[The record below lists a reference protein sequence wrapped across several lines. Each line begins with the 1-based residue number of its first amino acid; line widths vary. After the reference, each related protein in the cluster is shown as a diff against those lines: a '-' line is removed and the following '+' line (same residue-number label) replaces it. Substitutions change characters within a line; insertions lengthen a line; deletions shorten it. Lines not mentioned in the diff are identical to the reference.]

1 MLKKEVRL
9 NHLQLRKRLSLE
21 EVNSFSWSI
30 SEFLRKLPIWD
41 FEYYHIF
48 LPIIE
53 KNEVD
58 THLIIDQLRHL
69 QKKIVVPKVKTD
81 RLLEHYLLEVDT
93 ALKKNHWGIPEP
105 ESGRQVPVKKI
116 DLVFVPMLAFDKK
129 GHRVGY
135 GKGFY
140 DHFLDNCR
148 ADVIK
153 VGLCF
158 FDAIGE
164 ISDIG
169 PTDISMDYCLTPDKV
184 YEF

>member
-9 NHLQLRKRLSLE
+9 NHLQLRTRLSSE
-21 EVNSFSWSI
+21 EVNSSSRFI
-30 SEFLRKLPIWD
+30 SDLLRPLPIWD

-48 LPIIE
+48 LPISQ

-58 THLIIDQLRHL
+58 TGPIIDLLRSIH
-69 QKKIVVPKVKTD
+69 KKIVVPKVKND

-93 ALKKNHWGIPEP
+93 TLKKNHWGIPEP
-105 ESGRQVPVKKI
+105 ESGHQIAIEKI
-116 DLVFVPMLAFDKK
+116 DLVFVPMLAFDQR

-140 DHFLDNCR
+140 DRFLHKCR
-148 ADVIK
+148 ADVLK

-158 FDAIGE
+158 FDAVEE

-169 PTDISMDYCLTPDKV
+169 PTDISMDYCLTPEKV